1 MKKQFK
7 VPFDKNGNH
16 MTTTQN
22 YPWIVGKE
30 VDNYEF
36 IATLKY
42 QGWEGS
48 RSGIFVIW
56 SEENGK
62 QYRSSMK
69 MLDEI
74 LNGSANVTDLSL
86 SDVLTISGTF
96 TFKKQGTA
104 VLLTLK
110 K

>member
-16 MTTTQN
+16 LTTTTN

-36 IATLKY
+36 ETNLKY
-42 QGWEGS
+42 KSWEGS

-56 SEENGK
+56 ENELGK
-62 QYRSSMK
+62 EFRSSMIL
-69 MLDEI
+69 LDEV
-74 LNGSANVTDLSL
+74 LNGSEKVSAFLGKSL
-86 SDVLTISGTF
+86 SIVGKF

-104 VLLTLK
+104 ILLTLVK
-110 K
+110 